1 MAVLGFHCCMRAFSS
16 GSEWDLRS
24 SCDAW
29 ASHCGS
35 FCCCR
40 AWAPGMQIS
49 AAAVYGLN
57 NCGSQALECR
67 LSSCG
72 PWAQLPCGMWDLPGP
87 GIVLVSLA
95 LAGRFWT
102 TREVPI
108 FEISLENYF
117 GVENFIYLTQ
127 VIDIYI

>member
-1 MAVLGFHCCMRAFSS
+1 MICVFLAMRAFPAAARGGYSS
-16 GSEWDLRS
+16 LRCAGFSLQCLLLLQSTGSGWQGFS
-24 SCDAW
+24 SCGW
-29 ASHCGS
+29 GLSCGS
-35 FCCCR
+35 
-40 AWAPGMQIS
+40 
-49 AAAVYGLN
+49 L
-57 NCGSQALECR
+57 ALECR